1 MDIFGNNEAA
11 RFVYGEI
18 VPSPT
23 SSPASFVPDYAW
35 TLTTSAGAS
44 TTRNYGLDYSEE
56 LRGFINSVNG
66 WYTGSIGTVTSS
78 DKNNGAKSET
88 KKDIGFD
95 AFAEVLEDAS

>member
-11 RFVYGEI
+11 RFVCGDI

-23 SSPASFVPDYAW
+23 NSPASFVPDYAW
-35 TLTTSAGAS
+35 TLSTSAGAS
-44 TTRNYGLDYSEE
+44 TTSNYWPDYSEE
-56 LRGFINSVNG
+56 LRGFINFVNG
-66 WYTGSIGTVTSS
+66 WYTGSIGTVTSA
-78 DKNNGAKSET
+78 DKNNGAKVET